1 MSAASQE
8 VAEAT
13 SRLMGTVNE
22 LRKTETIY
30 PAQEN
35 ILNAL
40 GFTAPEDVR
49 VAILGQD
56 PYHGPNQAMG
66 LSFSVPR
73 DEKLPPSLR
82 NIYKEMV
89 SDIGCSM
96 PESGD
101 LTSWAQQGVLLLN
114 TTLTVREHAA
124 NSHAKLG
131 WQILTNHVIEQ
142 CFMLRQPVVFLAW
155 GRHAV
160 TLVEDARSR
169 AAGKGCASLETK
181 HILKST
187 HPPLF
192 PQISRVG
199 NCAHLWDRSLFKCEC
214 LACSLRRKTRSCGK
228 VFANGRSQKPFNRV
242 SFAARSPTARW
253 LRLYLVVL
261 FLMNKGIAF
270 LWQMVPGWIGSLTAE
285 SLPILSQGPF
295 GFVPFPLI
303 VCVLGGLLIGLYAK
317 HTGIKPEDLNVVMAK
332 VKKTGRYDYRHIG
345 KLSLAALLP
354 LLFGGSVGPEAG
366 LTGVIAGLCT
376 WVGDRMRR
384 FGSDFRTLTIAGTQ
398 AALTAVFTAPFY
410 GFVAPLSGTADG
422 SGGEESITLPK
433 AQKAVVYLCAIAGA
447 LGAFLV
453 LGQLFGE
460 SSGLPRFDA
469 VEVGSC
475 ELLLL
480 LPLAIAGMA
489 CGWVFHAAKRHSV
502 SLKSIE
508 IVLY

>member
-1 MSAASQE
+1 ME
-8 VAEAT
+8 
-13 SRLMGTVNE
+13 
-22 LRKTETIY
+22 
-30 PAQEN
+30 
-35 ILNAL
+35 
-40 GFTAPEDVR
+40 
-49 VAILGQD
+49 
-56 PYHGPNQAMG
+56 
-66 LSFSVPR
+66 
-73 DEKLPPSLR
+73 SL
-82 NIYKEMV
+82 
-89 SDIGCSM
+89 
-96 PESGD
+96 
-101 LTSWAQQGVLLLN
+101 A
-114 TTLTVREHAA
+114 
-124 NSHAKLG
+124 
-131 WQILTNHVIEQ
+131 
-142 CFMLRQPVVFLAW
+142 
-155 GRHAV
+155 
-160 TLVEDARSR
+160 
-169 AAGKGCASLETK
+169 
-181 HILKST
+181 
-187 HPPLF
+187 
-192 PQISRVG
+192 
-199 NCAHLWDRSLFKCEC
+199 
-214 LACSLRRKTRSCGK
+214 
-228 VFANGRSQKPFNRV
+228 KPFNRV
-242 SFAARSPTARW
+242 FFLLCVLITGSLAGAFIW
-253 LRLYLVVL
+253 LFF

-270 LWQMVPGWIGSLTAE
+270 LWQTVPGWISSLTAE
-285 SLPILSQGPF
+285 SLPVLSQGPF

-317 HTGIKPEDLNVVMAK
+317 HTGIEPEDLNVVMAK

-422 SGGEESITLPK
+422 SGGEENITLPK

-489 CGWVFHAAKRHSV
+489 CGWVFHAANRGTAFLSKSIGNRPVLKAVLAGIILAVCGMALPYTMFAGESQAHYLMVGYSAIPAAALIATGFVKCALTPTCLNLGWRGGHFFPVIFSGV
-502 SLKSIE
+502 SLGYGFALLTGGSSCFLRGCLYISFDGGGYASTDHGSAAANA
-508 IVLY
+508 VLPFEGNSGDARRCGAWSGYSASEGDSARTCGR

>member
-1 MSAASQE
+1 
-8 VAEAT
+8 
-13 SRLMGTVNE
+13 
-22 LRKTETIY
+22 
-30 PAQEN
+30 
-35 ILNAL
+35 
-40 GFTAPEDVR
+40 
-49 VAILGQD
+49 
-56 PYHGPNQAMG
+56 
-66 LSFSVPR
+66 
-73 DEKLPPSLR
+73 
-82 NIYKEMV
+82 
-89 SDIGCSM
+89 M
-96 PESGD
+96 P
-101 LTSWAQQGVLLLN
+101 V
-114 TTLTVREHAA
+114 
-124 NSHAKLG
+124 
-131 WQILTNHVIEQ
+131 
-142 CFMLRQPVVFLAW
+142 
-155 GRHAV
+155 
-160 TLVEDARSR
+160 
-169 AAGKGCASLETK
+169 
-181 HILKST
+181 
-187 HPPLF
+187 
-192 PQISRVG
+192 
-199 NCAHLWDRSLFKCEC
+199 
-214 LACSLRRKTRSCGK
+214 
-228 VFANGRSQKPFNRV
+228 
-242 SFAARSPTARW
+242 
-253 LRLYLVVL
+253 
-261 FLMNKGIAF
+261 
-270 LWQMVPGWIGSLTAE
+270 
-285 SLPILSQGPF
+285 LSQGPF

-317 HTGIKPEDLNVVMAK
+317 HTGIEPEDLNVVMAK

-422 SGGEESITLPK
+422 SGGEEGITLPK

-489 CGWVFHAAKRHSV
+489 CGWVFHAANRGTAFLSKSIGNRPVLKAVLAGIILAVCGMALPYTMFAGESQAHYLMVGYSAIPAAALIATGFVKCALTPTCLNLGWRGGHFFPVIFSGV
-502 SLKSIE
+502 SLGYGFALLTGAAPAFCVAACTSALMGAVMRQPIMAALLLMLCFPLKGIAVMLVAAVVGAAIPLPKVIQSE
-508 IVLY
+508 RADDRA

>member
-1 MSAASQE
+1 ME
-8 VAEAT
+8 
-13 SRLMGTVNE
+13 
-22 LRKTETIY
+22 
-30 PAQEN
+30 
-35 ILNAL
+35 
-40 GFTAPEDVR
+40 
-49 VAILGQD
+49 
-56 PYHGPNQAMG
+56 
-66 LSFSVPR
+66 
-73 DEKLPPSLR
+73 SL
-82 NIYKEMV
+82 
-89 SDIGCSM
+89 
-96 PESGD
+96 
-101 LTSWAQQGVLLLN
+101 A
-114 TTLTVREHAA
+114 
-124 NSHAKLG
+124 
-131 WQILTNHVIEQ
+131 
-142 CFMLRQPVVFLAW
+142 
-155 GRHAV
+155 
-160 TLVEDARSR
+160 
-169 AAGKGCASLETK
+169 
-181 HILKST
+181 
-187 HPPLF
+187 
-192 PQISRVG
+192 
-199 NCAHLWDRSLFKCEC
+199 
-214 LACSLRRKTRSCGK
+214 
-228 VFANGRSQKPFNRV
+228 KPFNRV
-242 SFAARSPTARW
+242 FFLLCVLITGSLAGAFIW
-253 LRLYLVVL
+253 LFF

-270 LWQMVPGWIGSLTAE
+270 LWQTVPGWISSLTAE
-285 SLPILSQGPF
+285 SLPVLSQGPF

-317 HTGIKPEDLNVVMAK
+317 HTGIEPEDLNVVMTK

-422 SGGEESITLPK
+422 SGREENITLPK

-489 CGWVFHAAKRHSV
+489 CGWVFHAANRGTAFLSKSMGNRPVLKAVLAGIILAVCGMALPYTMFAGESQAHYLMVGYSAIPAAALIATGFVKCALTPTCLNLGWSGGHFFPVIFSGV
-502 SLKSIE
+502 SLGYGFALLTGAAPAFCVAACTSALMGAVMRQPIMAALLLMLCFPLKGIAVMLVAAVVGAAIPLPKVIQPE
-508 IVLY
+508 RADDRA

>member
-1 MSAASQE
+1 ME
-8 VAEAT
+8 
-13 SRLMGTVNE
+13 
-22 LRKTETIY
+22 
-30 PAQEN
+30 
-35 ILNAL
+35 
-40 GFTAPEDVR
+40 
-49 VAILGQD
+49 
-56 PYHGPNQAMG
+56 
-66 LSFSVPR
+66 
-73 DEKLPPSLR
+73 SL
-82 NIYKEMV
+82 
-89 SDIGCSM
+89 
-96 PESGD
+96 
-101 LTSWAQQGVLLLN
+101 A
-114 TTLTVREHAA
+114 
-124 NSHAKLG
+124 
-131 WQILTNHVIEQ
+131 
-142 CFMLRQPVVFLAW
+142 
-155 GRHAV
+155 
-160 TLVEDARSR
+160 
-169 AAGKGCASLETK
+169 
-181 HILKST
+181 
-187 HPPLF
+187 
-192 PQISRVG
+192 
-199 NCAHLWDRSLFKCEC
+199 
-214 LACSLRRKTRSCGK
+214 
-228 VFANGRSQKPFNRV
+228 KPFNRV
-242 SFAARSPTARW
+242 FFLLCVLITGSLAGAFIWSFF
-253 LRLYLVVL
+253 

-270 LWQMVPGWIGSLTAE
+270 LWQTVPGWISSLTAE
-285 SLPILSQGPF
+285 SMPVLSQGPF

-317 HTGIKPEDLNVVMAK
+317 HTGIEPEDLNVVMAK
-332 VKKTGRYDYRHIG
+332 VKKTGRYDYSHIG

-422 SGGEESITLPK
+422 SGGEENITLPK

-489 CGWVFHAAKRHSV
+489 CGWVFHAANRGTAFLSKSIGNRPVVKAVLAGIILAVCGMALPYTMFAGESQAHYLMVGYSAIPAAALIATGFVKCALTPTCLNLGWRGGHFFPVIFSGV
-502 SLKSIE
+502 SLGYGFALLTGAAPAFC
-508 IVLY
+508 VAA

>member
-1 MSAASQE
+1 ME
-8 VAEAT
+8 
-13 SRLMGTVNE
+13 
-22 LRKTETIY
+22 
-30 PAQEN
+30 
-35 ILNAL
+35 
-40 GFTAPEDVR
+40 
-49 VAILGQD
+49 
-56 PYHGPNQAMG
+56 
-66 LSFSVPR
+66 
-73 DEKLPPSLR
+73 SL
-82 NIYKEMV
+82 
-89 SDIGCSM
+89 
-96 PESGD
+96 
-101 LTSWAQQGVLLLN
+101 A
-114 TTLTVREHAA
+114 
-124 NSHAKLG
+124 
-131 WQILTNHVIEQ
+131 
-142 CFMLRQPVVFLAW
+142 
-155 GRHAV
+155 
-160 TLVEDARSR
+160 
-169 AAGKGCASLETK
+169 
-181 HILKST
+181 
-187 HPPLF
+187 
-192 PQISRVG
+192 
-199 NCAHLWDRSLFKCEC
+199 
-214 LACSLRRKTRSCGK
+214 
-228 VFANGRSQKPFNRV
+228 KPFNRV
-242 SFAARSPTARW
+242 FFLLCVLITGSLAGAFIWSFF
-253 LRLYLVVL
+253 

-270 LWQMVPGWIGSLTAE
+270 LWQTVPGWISSLTAE
-285 SLPILSQGPF
+285 SLPVLSQGPF

-317 HTGIKPEDLNVVMAK
+317 HTGIEPEDLDVVMAK

-422 SGGEESITLPK
+422 SGGEENITLPK

-460 SSGLPRFDA
+460 NSGLPRFDA

-489 CGWVFHAAKRHSV
+489 CGWVFHAANRGTAFLSKSIGNRPVLKAVLAGIILAVCGMALPYTMFAGESQAHYLMVGYSAIPAAALIATGFVKCVLTPTCLNLGWRGGHFFPVIFSGV
-502 SLKSIE
+502 SLGYGFALLTGAAPAFCVAACTSALMGAVMRQPIMAALLLMLCFPLKGIAVMLVAAVVGAAIPLPKVIQPE
-508 IVLY
+508 HADDRA

>member
-1 MSAASQE
+1 ME
-8 VAEAT
+8 
-13 SRLMGTVNE
+13 
-22 LRKTETIY
+22 
-30 PAQEN
+30 
-35 ILNAL
+35 
-40 GFTAPEDVR
+40 
-49 VAILGQD
+49 
-56 PYHGPNQAMG
+56 
-66 LSFSVPR
+66 
-73 DEKLPPSLR
+73 SL
-82 NIYKEMV
+82 
-89 SDIGCSM
+89 
-96 PESGD
+96 
-101 LTSWAQQGVLLLN
+101 A
-114 TTLTVREHAA
+114 
-124 NSHAKLG
+124 
-131 WQILTNHVIEQ
+131 
-142 CFMLRQPVVFLAW
+142 
-155 GRHAV
+155 
-160 TLVEDARSR
+160 
-169 AAGKGCASLETK
+169 
-181 HILKST
+181 
-187 HPPLF
+187 
-192 PQISRVG
+192 
-199 NCAHLWDRSLFKCEC
+199 
-214 LACSLRRKTRSCGK
+214 
-228 VFANGRSQKPFNRV
+228 KPFNRV
-242 SFAARSPTARW
+242 FFLLCVLITGSLAGAFIWSFF
-253 LRLYLVVL
+253 

-270 LWQMVPGWIGSLTAE
+270 LWQTVPGWISSLTAE
-285 SLPILSQGPF
+285 SLPVLSQGPF

-317 HTGIKPEDLNVVMAK
+317 HTGIEPEDLNVVMAK

-489 CGWVFHAAKRHSV
+489 CGWVFHAANRGTAFLSKSIGNRPVLKAVLAGIILAVCGMALPYTMFAGESQAHYLMVGYSAIPAAALIATGFVKCALTPTCLNLGWRGGHFFPVIFSGV
-502 SLKSIE
+502 SLGYGFALLTGAAPAFCVAACTSALMGGGYASTDHGSAAANV
-508 IVLY
+508 VLPFEGNSGDARRCGGWSGYSASEGDSARTCGR